1 MGIVVGGWHLQR
13 FTQRGG
19 KVVFAGGDRRELL
32 RREEVFDD
40 RRRSSRVY
48 SELARG
54 VAGSEGAWDERA
66 EACGRRRCARV
77 LVGAR

>member
-1 MGIVVGGWHLQR
+1 MGI
-13 FTQRGG
+13 
-19 KVVFAGGDRRELL
+19 VVFAGGDRRELL

-54 VAGSEGAWDERA
+54 VAGSEGTWGERA
-66 EACGRRRCARV
+66 EVCGWRRCTRV
-77 LVGAR
+77 LVGTR